1 MGAGI
6 ERARILLENQEVRIG
21 NLFSGG
27 TMPVPRIRRFL
38 SWLGKLGDRW
48 AKWDRLILLFE
59 RTLDFGDK

>member
-1 MGAGI
+1 MGVGL

-27 TMPVPRIRRFL
+27 IMPIPRIRRFV
-38 SWLGKLGDRW
+38 SWLGKPGDRGV
-48 AKWDRLILLFE
+48 KWDRLILLSE

>member
-6 ERARILLENQEVRIG
+6 GRARILLKNQEVRIG

-27 TMPVPRIRRFL
+27 SCRFPVFVGLFL
-38 SWLGKLGDRW
+38 GLVSSVTRG
-48 AKWDRLILLFE
+48 AKWDRLILLSE